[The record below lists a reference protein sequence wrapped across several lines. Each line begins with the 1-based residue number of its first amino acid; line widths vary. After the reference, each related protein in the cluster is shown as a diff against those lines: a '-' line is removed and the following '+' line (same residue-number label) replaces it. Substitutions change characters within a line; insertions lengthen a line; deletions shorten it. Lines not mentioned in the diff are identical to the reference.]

1 MERRVNEGGGGDGAP
16 PLITC
21 CFPCL
26 LAHLVKQSDLLPK
39 QYMLTN
45 RPPSTWNAGG
55 AAPPHTAQHNN
66 VSGMWLTETAEEADL
81 HSSTNKPPSLICYYW
96 RDLRSFSPF
105 LKYEGW
111 VCEAAAVP
119 PPSPL
124 PSSPPLAVLT
134 CTPVSTT
141 PGRAETDAAA
151 LSTDSG
157 KVCLQAKI
165 SRASVDSLCFLRTAD
180 VSTVN
185 FLNAFGKL
193 LGKKTQGNPMFSVFY
208 RVYFH
213 LSFVYQILFD
223 FGFDRGA
230 LCELRLWKELF
241 H

>member
-81 HSSTNKPPSLICYYW
+81 HSSANKPPSLICYYW

-119 PPSPL
+119 PPSHLL
-124 PSSPPLAVLT
+124 PRWLFSPVRLSPPLQVEPRLT
-134 CTPVSTT
+134 QPLSPQTPANYVFRRRYHEPPST
-141 PGRAETDAAA
+141 
-151 LSTDSG
+151 LY
-157 KVCLQAKI
+157 
-165 SRASVDSLCFLRTAD
+165 
-180 VSTVN
+180 
-185 FLNAFGKL
+185 
-193 LGKKTQGNPMFSVFY
+193 VF
-208 RVYFH
+208 
-213 LSFVYQILFD
+213 
-223 FGFDRGA
+223 
-230 LCELRLWKELF
+230 
-241 H
+241 

>member
-1 MERRVNEGGGGDGAP
+1 MKVEFVKPQQSPP
-16 PLITC
+16 PL
-21 CFPCL
+21 
-26 LAHLVKQSDLLPK
+26 
-39 QYMLTN
+39 
-45 RPPSTWNAGG
+45 
-55 AAPPHTAQHNN
+55 
-66 VSGMWLTETAEEADL
+66 
-81 HSSTNKPPSLICYYW
+81 
-96 RDLRSFSPF
+96 
-105 LKYEGW
+105 
-111 VCEAAAVP
+111 
-119 PPSPL
+119 PL

-230 LCELRLWKELF
+230 LSELRLWKELF